1 MADTTTPN
9 LGLTKPEDGASADT
23 WGAKLN
29 VDMDLIDAGVLV
41 LNGNNTMTSVIKGA
55 ASAAGAGGYA
65 TIRVPHGAAPT
76 TNLTNGD
83 FWTTTAGQ
91 FNRINGA
98 TKTVSYLEGATFTG
112 AVVTAASASG
122 GAGFNLP
129 HGAAPTTPNNG
140 DVWTTTGGLYARVN
154 GSTQGPYLASG
165 GAFLAVANNLS
176 DLADAPTARNNLGL
190 GSLAVLNT
198 VNNGNWSGTALAV
211 ANGGTNLT
219 SYAVGDLIYASGA
232 TTLAKLAGVA
242 TGNVL
247 LSGGVTTAPAW
258 GQVGLTTHVTGVL
271 PVANGGTGLSAL
283 GTGIGTFLGT
293 PTSANLRAA
302 VTDETGTGALVFATS
317 PALVTPDLGTPS
329 AVTLTNATGLPVAG
343 ISGLAAGIAT
353 FLATPSSTNLRAA
366 LTDETGSGA
375 AVFATSPT
383 LVTPAL
389 GTPSALV
396 LTNATGLPMTTG
408 VTGTLP
414 IANGGTGGTTA
425 TAARAALGL
434 DSMALQASGSVAI
447 TGGSITG
454 ITDLAVADGGTGAS
468 TVAAALPNLG
478 FKAVGVVAGRA
489 SGGTCTLYDVVN
501 VSSVT
506 RGTQGIYTVAFT
518 NAVADTNYAILI
530 QGGNGGGLTDHN
542 AIGSYYDKATTGFT
556 IRFQFSNGSAGTA
569 PIDPSQFSFSVIS
582 LG

>member
-1 MADTTTPN
+1 LADTTTPN

-98 TKTVSYLEGATFTG
+98 TKTVSYLEGSTFTG

-129 HGAAPTTPNNG
+129 HGAAPSAPNNG

-165 GAFLAVANNLS
+165 GAFLAVASNLS
-176 DLADAPTARNNLGL
+176 DVADVATSRTNLGL
-190 GSLAVLNT
+190 GSLAVLSA
-198 VNNGNWSGTALAV
+198 VNNSNWSGTALAV

-242 TGNVL
+242 TGNAL
-247 LSGGVTTAPAW
+247 ISGGVTTAPAW
-258 GQVGLTTHVTGVL
+258 GKIGLTTHVSGIL
-271 PVANGGTGLSAL
+271 GEANGGTGLSAL
-283 GTGIGTFLGT
+283 GSGIGTFLAT
-293 PTSANLRAA
+293 PSSANLRAA

-329 AVTLTNATGLPVAG
+329 ALTLTNATGLPVAG
-343 ISGLAAGIAT
+343 VTGLGANVAA
-353 FLATPSSTNLRAA
+353 FLATPSSANLRSA

-383 LVTPAL
+383 LTTPAL

-434 DSMALQASGSVAI
+434 DSMALQASGAVAI

-468 TVAAALPNLG
+468 TAAGARASLGLQPGLATISGGSLTEQFSEGFAISLSSTGVIVVTLDVAATSANTWIAYATCSNDSVNFPEQITCVEQYNLKTASSTTFHVREAASQALFNPDYFNVL
-478 FKAVGVVAGRA
+478 VH
-489 SGGTCTLYDVVN
+489 VN
-501 VSSVT
+501 S
-506 RGTQGIYTVAFT
+506 
-518 NAVADTNYAILI
+518 
-530 QGGNGGGLTDHN
+530 
-542 AIGSYYDKATTGFT
+542 
-556 IRFQFSNGSAGTA
+556 
-569 PIDPSQFSFSVIS
+569 
-582 LG
+582 

>member
-1 MADTTTPN
+1 
-9 LGLTKPEDGASADT
+9 
-23 WGAKLN
+23 
-29 VDMDLIDAGVLV
+29 MDLIDAGVLV

-83 FWTTTAGQ
+83 VWTTTAGQ

-98 TKTVSYLEGATFTG
+98 TKTVSYLEGSTFTG
-112 AVVTAASASG
+112 AVVTVASASG

-129 HGAAPTTPNNG
+129 HGAAPTSPNNG

-165 GAFLAVANNLS
+165 GAFLAVASNLS
-176 DLADAPTARNNLGL
+176 DVADVATSRTNLGL
-190 GSLAVLNT
+190 GSLAVLSA

-242 TGNVL
+242 TGNAL
-247 LSGGVTTAPAW
+247 ISGGVTTAPAW
-258 GQVGLTTHVTGVL
+258 GKIGLTTHVSGIL
-271 PVANGGTGLSAL
+271 GEANGGTGLSAL
-283 GTGIGTFLGT
+283 GANVGTFLAT
-293 PTSANLRAA
+293 PSSANLRAA

-329 AVTLTNATGLPVAG
+329 ALTLTNATGLPVAG
-343 ISGLAAGIAT
+343 VTGLGTGVAT
-353 FLATPSSTNLRAA
+353 FLATPSSANLRSA

-383 LVTPAL
+383 LTTPAL

-434 DSMALQASGSVAI
+434 DSMALQASGAVAI

-468 TVAAALPNLG
+468 TAAGARASLGLQPGLATISGGSLTEQFSEGFAISLSSTGVIVVTLDVAATSANTWI
-478 FKAVGVVAGRA
+478 AYA
-489 SGGTCTLYDVVN
+489 TCSNDSVN
-501 VSSVT
+501 VPEQITCVEQYNLKTASS
-506 RGTQGIYTVAFT
+506 
-518 NAVADTNYAILI
+518 
-530 QGGNGGGLTDHN
+530 
-542 AIGSYYDKATTGFT
+542 TTFHV
-556 IRFQFSNGSAGTA
+556 REAA
-569 PIDPSQFSFSVIS
+569 SQALFNPDYFNVLVHVNS
-582 LG
+582 